1 MSNVAKKER
10 RELWR
15 TTGKKVIFT
24 DEFKVMIDGERSV
37 YVWRKAGEE
46 WDPPCCALP
55 AGRRLDL
62 MILGYIT
69 YDEVGTKKYIEII
82 DIHRMITRFKM
93 TMGSQGQ
100 VFERIYGTRQY
111 SENRMACSKPRI
123 EYHCWRKQKQEL
135 CKCKNRK

>member
-55 AGRRLDL
+55 AVRRLDL

-69 YDEVGTKKYIEII
+69 YDEVGTLCVVNNGNINAKKYIEII

-111 SENRMACSKPRI
+111 SENRMSCSKPRI
-123 EYHCWRKQKQEL
+123 EYH
-135 CKCKNRK
+135 